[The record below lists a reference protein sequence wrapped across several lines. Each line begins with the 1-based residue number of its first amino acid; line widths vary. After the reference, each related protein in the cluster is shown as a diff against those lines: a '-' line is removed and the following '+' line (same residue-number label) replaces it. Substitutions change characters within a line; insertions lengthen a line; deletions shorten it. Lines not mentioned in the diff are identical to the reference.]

1 LGEDGLTLIP
11 RAACEQGTNEDI
23 LKFVDDKFGA
33 GTKDKFVWFEK
44 SHVNGKDTRELY
56 SYLKKALPSDDG
68 TKDIRWNFAKFLVD
82 SEGNPY
88 KRYGPK
94 TNPEEMSADI
104 EELLK
109 KAGK

>member
-1 LGEDGLTLIP
+1 M
-11 RAACEQGTNEDI
+11 
-23 LKFVDDKFGA
+23 
-33 GTKDKFVWFEK
+33 WFEK
-44 SHVNGKDTRELY
+44 SHVNGKDARELY
-56 SYLKKALPSDDG
+56 SYLKKKLPSNDG
-68 TKDIRWNFAKFLVD
+68 TRDIRWNFAKFLVD
-82 SEGNPY
+82 SEGVPF